1 MQHLILSAKKAIQ
14 QHDTLPFSV
23 YTSVQEQHILNVP
36 MIKPLL
42 VCVFDGCKQL
52 GQGTINCPAGQFV
65 FLSNSP
71 KVEMRNIP
79 SHSQYFAMLIEFEF
93 DDFTC
98 FSQNQIL
105 SSGNNLGNHRAESS
119 LQGDIDPVFQQTLQQ
134 FIEWSTFAPKEL
146 WSMRRQEIL
155 QLLYHQ
161 GYQQISHIMASTSLS
176 HKLHAMFSADP
187 AEELQADRLCE
198 QLAMSESTLRRKL
211 RAEGTS
217 LQEIKDSTRLGLGL
231 HLVQTTLQPI
241 GLVAEQCGYQSQSR
255 FTDKFKQLFGI
266 TPTELRKTRMPESG
280 E

>member
-1 MQHLILSAKKAIQ
+1 MTMQHLIFSAKKALQ
-14 QHDTLPFSV
+14 QRELLPFAV
-23 YTSVQEQHILNVP
+23 YSSRYEQHLLNVP

-52 GQGTINCPAGQFV
+52 GQEREVNCPAGQFV

-79 SHSQYFAMLIEFEF
+79 SHSQYFALLIEFEF
-93 DDFTC
+93 SDFSC
-98 FSQNQIL
+98 
-105 SSGNNLGNHRAESS
+105 LGQSPALQPQANISAV
-119 LQGDIDPVFQQTLQQ
+119 QGDIDPVLQQTLQQ
-134 FIEWSTFAPKEL
+134 FIEWSTFAPQAL
-146 WSMRRQEIL
+146 WPTRRQEIL

-161 GYQQISHIMASTSLS
+161 GYHQITAFMASSSLS
-176 HKLHAMFSADP
+176 HKLHALFSAEPTADR
-187 AEELQADRLCE
+187 QADQLCE

-217 LQEIKDSTRLGLGL
+217 LQEIKDRVRLGLGL

-241 GLVAEQCGYQSQSR
+241 GLIAEQCGYQSQSR
-255 FTDKFKQLFGI
+255 FTDKFKQLFGT
-266 TPTELRKTRMPESG
+266 TPTELRKTRLPETG